1 MSVSISYDSDW
12 RTCRFSRHL
21 QVVFDDQVWDVTVYV
36 GGLGIPDGAD
46 VFLDGNM
53 VMVIPAEILDFIA
66 EQQEMKPKFEEPKS
80 RKSDPVTSRLA
91 ADGIKMRVNSTRFKL
106 LMAHYS
112 DRNGLTDEEAAVHA
126 CLPLTSEYATRC
138 SELERAGLIA
148 SMPTHRT
155 GSSGQ
160 LRIVRRITQLGLI
173 KAEKI
178 CKQA

>member
-1 MSVSISYDSDW
+1 M
-12 RTCRFSRHL
+12 
-21 QVVFDDQVWDVTVYV
+21 QVEFQKELWDLTIYLNEA
-36 GGLGIPDGAD
+36 GLPDGAD
-46 VFLDGNM
+46 IFVNGIMPL
-53 VMVIPAEILDFIA
+53 VVPAEILDFIDA
-66 EQQEMKPKFEEPKS
+66 QQKIQPKFKDPKS

-91 ADGIKMRVNSTRFKL
+91 ADGIKMRVNSTRHKL

-126 CLPLTSEYATRC
+126 DLPLTSEYATRC

-160 LRIVRRITQLGLI
+160 LRVVRRITQLGVIL
-173 KAEKI
+173 AENI